1 MCLLINQPATA
12 PSLPDHWLS
21 DFYSYNSDGAGIMYV
36 ENGKLHVHKIV
47 PKDAQDFI
55 KLYREYAEGRDCAIH
70 LRYKTH
76 GDIDTENTHPYEV
89 FGEDHPDGALWMMHN
104 GVLSTGN
111 TADTT
116 KSDTWHF
123 IRDYLRPI
131 LNTNRALLHSP
142 EFQDMLG
149 GFIGNNRFTFLEQDG
164 RMVTINEHQGVFW
177 GGRWMSNTYAW
188 TAPAGALST
197 SWEEMDKELAK
208 VEVSE
213 VPTLSYGRV
222 GDPRTAGTWS
232 YGTAWGDTHG
242 GMYSMDMQEQIEEE
256 YINVMSSLD
265 ECGLTLTS
273 LGVTEDQVY
282 DAVNYLGEQLLLDAI
297 EDVMW
302 GYSKVY
308 ELGEL
313 IKHPDRFSASRDYD
327 QEYDVNDY
335 PQPTY
340 AVA

>member
-131 LNTNRALLHSP
+131 LDTNRDLLHSP
-142 EFQDMLG
+142 EFQAMLG

-197 SWEEMDKELAK
+197 SWEEMDEELAK
-208 VEVSE
+208 MEVSE
-213 VPTLSYGRV
+213 VPALSYGRA
-222 GDPRTAGTWS
+222 GDPRLADRWDGVGASRYTDLYDDQYDMVFDADDG
-232 YGTAWGDTHG
+232 Y
-242 GMYSMDMQEQIEEE
+242 MYVVQAIE
-256 YINVMSSLD
+256 D
-265 ECGLTLTS
+265 CGLTLDS
-273 LGVTEDQVY
+273 LGLTEDDVAN
-282 DAVNYLGEQLLLDAI
+282 AVGIVGASELLALI

-302 GYSKVY
+302 GHDTIANLKYWM
-308 ELGEL
+308 
-313 IKHPDRFSASRDYD
+313 KHPDKYGEALDT
-327 QEYDVNDY
+327 EYKEY
-335 PQPTY
+335 APTLTY
-340 AVA
+340 A